1 MSVSNH
7 AKTNT
12 QLWMIP
18 FADLMSTLVILF
30 LSLYAFSY
38 NMKKSEYEKA
48 IATLQKEL
56 GVESADKKIKD
67 MDLTRKVEEDLK
79 KQILAGELGVEVTT
93 SRIKLTFAAPV
104 LFDSGSATLKDGAKD
119 ILRSVSENLTKMDS
133 PVLVEGHTD
142 AARMLGKKFRLN
154 RELSL
159 MRAFSVI
166 NHLAGGGVPAAKM
179 SAYGYGEYRPLAP
192 NDTEEGRARNRR
204 IEITIMR
211 QTTDGDGK
219 S

>member
-1 MSVSNH
+1 
-7 AKTNT
+7 
-12 QLWMIP
+12 
-18 FADLMSTLVILF
+18 MSTMVILF

-38 NMKKSEYEKA
+38 NIKKSEYEKA
-48 IATLQKEL
+48 LATLQKEL

-67 MDLTRKVEEDLK
+67 MDLTKKVEEDLK

-93 SRIKLTFAAPV
+93 SKIKLTFAAPV
-104 LFDSGSATLKDGAKD
+104 LFDSGSATLKEGAKD
-119 ILRSVSENLTKMDS
+119 ILRSVSENLKKMDS

-142 AARMLGKKFRLN
+142 AARMLGKKFRSN

-166 NHLAGGGVPAAKM
+166 NYLIEGGVPAGKL
-179 SAYGYGEYRPLAP
+179 SAYGYGEYRPLVP
-192 NDTEEGRARNRR
+192 NDTEAGRAKNRR

-211 QTTDGDGK
+211 QQTDEDGK

>member
-1 MSVSNH
+1 M
-7 AKTNT
+7 KKGNT
-12 QLWMIP
+12 QLWMVP

-38 NMKKSEYEKA
+38 NMKRSEYEKA

-56 GVESADKKIKD
+56 GVKAADKKIKD
-67 MDLTRKVEEDLK
+67 MDLTKKVEDDLK
-79 KQILAGELGVEVTT
+79 KQIQAGQLGVEVTT
-93 SRIKLTFAAPV
+93 SRIKLTFSAPM
-104 LFDSGSATLKDGAKD
+104 LFDSGSAVLKDGAKEL
-119 ILRSVSENLTKMDS
+119 LRSVAENLKKMDS

-142 AARMLGKKFRLN
+142 AARMLGKKFRSN

-166 NHLAGGGVPAAKM
+166 NYLAADGFPAGRL

-192 NDTEEGRARNRR
+192 NDTEEGRGRNRR
-204 IEITIMR
+204 IEITVIR
-211 QTTDGDGK
+211 QETDGGGK
-219 S
+219 T

>member
-1 MSVSNH
+1 
-7 AKTNT
+7 
-12 QLWMIP
+12 
-18 FADLMSTLVILF
+18 
-30 LSLYAFSY
+30 
-38 NMKKSEYEKA
+38 MKKSEYEKA

-67 MDLTRKVEEDLK
+67 MDLTKKVEEDLK

-93 SRIKLTFAAPV
+93 SKIKLTFAAPV

-119 ILRSVSENLTKMDS
+119 ILRSVSENLKKMDS

-142 AARMLGKKFRLN
+142 AARMLGKKFRSN

-166 NHLAGGGVPAAKM
+166 NYLIEGGVPAGKL
-179 SAYGYGEYRPLAP
+179 SAYGYGEYRPLVP
-192 NDTEEGRARNRR
+192 NDTETGRAKNRR

-211 QTTDGDGK
+211 QQIDADSKG

>member
-1 MSVSNH
+1 V
-7 AKTNT
+7 AEKKLNT
-12 QLWMIP
+12 QLWLVP
-18 FADLMSTLVILF
+18 FADLMSTLVIPF

-38 NMKKSEYEKA
+38 SMKSEYAKA

-56 GVESADKKIKD
+56 GVEGADKRIKD
-67 MDLTRKVEEDLK
+67 IELARKVEEDLK
-79 KQILAGELGVEVTT
+79 KQIADGQLGVEVTT

-104 LFDSGSATLKDGAKD
+104 LFDSGSADLKDGAKT
-119 ILRSVSENLTKMDS
+119 LLQSVADNLKNMNS

-142 AARMLGKKFRLN
+142 AARILGKKFRSN

-159 MRAFSVI
+159 LRAFSVI
-166 NHLAGGGVPAAKM
+166 EHLIKDCGFPAEKL
-179 SAYGYGEYRPLAP
+179 SAYGYGEYRPVAP

-204 IEITIMR
+204 IEITVIR
-211 QTTDGDGK
+211 QDGNGNK

>member
-1 MSVSNH
+1 MSNKH
-7 AKTNT
+7 NT
-12 QLWMIP
+12 QLWLIP

-38 NMKKSEYEKA
+38 GMKKTEYEKA
-48 IATLQKEL
+48 IAVLQKEL
-56 GVESADKKIKD
+56 GVESASRKINE
-67 MDLTRKVEEDLK
+67 MDLTKKVQEDLT
-79 KQILAGELGVEVTT
+79 KQIRTGQLGIEVTT
-93 SRIKLTFAAPV
+93 SKIKLTFAAPV
-104 LFDSGSATLKDGAKD
+104 LFDSGSAVLKDEAKD
-119 ILRSVSENLTKMDS
+119 LLTNLTDNLRKMNS

-142 AARMLGKKFRLN
+142 AARMLGKKFRSN

-166 NHLAGGGVPAAKM
+166 NYLIACGFPAERL

-192 NDTEEGRARNRR
+192 NDTEAGRAKNRR
-204 IEITIMR
+204 IEIIVTR
-211 QTTDGDGK
+211 QNTDENGK

>member
-1 MSVSNH
+1 MSQKLN
-7 AKTNT
+7 N
-12 QLWMIP
+12 QLWLIP

-38 NMKKSEYEKA
+38 NNKKSEYEKA

-67 MDLTRKVEEDLK
+67 MDLTKKVEEDLK
-79 KQILAGELGVEVTT
+79 KEIQDEQLGIEVTT
-93 SRIKLTFAAPV
+93 SKIKLTFAAPM
-104 LFDSGSATLKDGAKD
+104 LFDSGSADLKRGAKEL
-119 ILRSVSENLTKMDS
+119 LRSVAENLRKMDS

-142 AARMLGKKFRLN
+142 AARMLGKKFHSN

-166 NHLAGGGVPAAKM
+166 NYLVAGGFPAGKL

-192 NDTEEGRARNRR
+192 NDTEEGRGKNRR
-204 IEITIMR
+204 IEITVIR
-211 QTTDGDGK
+211 QDTDGGK

>member
-1 MSVSNH
+1 MSVSQQST
-7 AKTNT
+7 KNT
-12 QLWMIP
+12 QLWLIP
-18 FADLMSTLVILF
+18 FADLMSTMVILF

-38 NMKKSEYEKA
+38 SMKKSEYEKA

-56 GVESADKKIKD
+56 GVEAADKKIKE
-67 MDLTRKVEEDLK
+67 MDLTKKVEEDLK

-104 LFDSGSATLKDGAKD
+104 LFDSGSATLKAGAKD
-119 ILRSVSENLTKMDS
+119 MLRSVSENLRKMDC

-142 AARMLGKKFRLN
+142 AARMLGKKFRSN

-166 NHLAGGGVPAAKM
+166 SYLVDGGVPAGKL
-179 SAYGYGEYRPLAP
+179 SAYGYGEYRPVVP
-192 NDTEEGRARNRR
+192 NDTEAGRAKNRR

-211 QTTDGDGK
+211 QQIDGEK

>member
-1 MSVSNH
+1 MSQKLN
-7 AKTNT
+7 N
-12 QLWMIP
+12 QLWLIP

-30 LSLYAFSY
+30 LSLYAFSF
-38 NMKKSEYEKA
+38 NIKKTEYEKA

-67 MDLTRKVEEDLK
+67 MDLTKKVEDDLK
-79 KQILAGELGVEVTT
+79 KQIQDGQLGIEVTT
-93 SRIKLTFAAPV
+93 NRIKLTFSAPV
-104 LFDSGSATLKDGAKD
+104 LFDSGSADLKDGAKD
-119 ILRSVSENLTKMDS
+119 LLRSVAENLKKMDS

-142 AARMLGKKFRLN
+142 AARMLGKKFRSN

-166 NHLAGGGVPAAKM
+166 NYLVDGGFQAEKL

-192 NDTEEGRARNRR
+192 NDTEEGRGKNRR
-204 IEITIMR
+204 IEIIVIR
-211 QTTDGDGK
+211 QETNGDIK

>member
-1 MSVSNH
+1 MSQKLN
-7 AKTNT
+7 N
-12 QLWMIP
+12 QLWLIP

-38 NMKKSEYEKA
+38 NNKKSEYEKA

-67 MDLTRKVEEDLK
+67 MDLTKKVEEDLK
-79 KQILAGELGVEVTT
+79 KEIQDEQLGIEVTT
-93 SRIKLTFAAPV
+93 SKIKLTFAAPM
-104 LFDSGSATLKDGAKD
+104 LFDSGSADLKRGAKEL
-119 ILRSVSENLTKMDS
+119 LRSVAENLKKMDS

-142 AARMLGKKFRLN
+142 SARMLGKKFRSN

-166 NHLAGGGVPAAKM
+166 NYLVAGGFPAGKL
-179 SAYGYGEYRPLAP
+179 SAYGYGEYRPLAQ
-192 NDTEEGRARNRR
+192 NDTEEGRGKNRR
-204 IEITIMR
+204 IEITVIR
-211 QTTDGDGK
+211 QDTDGGK

>member
-1 MSVSNH
+1 MSN
-7 AKTNT
+7 KINT
-12 QLWMIP
+12 QLWLIP

-38 NMKKSEYEKA
+38 SMKKSEYEKA

-56 GVESADKKIKD
+56 GVESANKKIKD
-67 MDLTRKVEEDLK
+67 MDLTKKVEDDLK
-79 KQILAGELGVEVTT
+79 KQIQDGQLGVEVTT
-93 SRIKLTFAAPV
+93 SKIKLTFSAPV
-104 LFDSGSATLKDGAKD
+104 LFDSGSADLKPGAKD
-119 ILRSVSENLTKMDS
+119 LLKSVAENLKKMDS

-142 AARMLGKKFRLN
+142 AARMIGKKFRSN

-166 NHLAGGGVPAAKM
+166 NHLAACGLPDGKL

-192 NDTEEGRARNRR
+192 NDTEEGRGKNRR
-204 IEITIMR
+204 IEITVIR
-211 QTTDGDGK
+211 RETDRGEK

>member
-1 MSVSNH
+1 VSQKLN
-7 AKTNT
+7 N
-12 QLWMIP
+12 QLWLIP

-38 NMKKSEYEKA
+38 NNKKSEYEKA

-67 MDLTRKVEEDLK
+67 MDLTKKVEEDLK
-79 KQILAGELGVEVTT
+79 KEIQDEQLGIEVTT
-93 SRIKLTFAAPV
+93 SKIKLTFAAPM
-104 LFDSGSATLKDGAKD
+104 LFDSGSADLKRGAKEL
-119 ILRSVSENLTKMDS
+119 LRSVAENLKKMDS

-142 AARMLGKKFRLN
+142 SARMLGKKFRSN

-166 NHLAGGGVPAAKM
+166 NYLVAGGFPAGKL
-179 SAYGYGEYRPLAP
+179 SAYGYGEYRPLAQ
-192 NDTEEGRARNRR
+192 NDTEEGRGKNRR
-204 IEITIMR
+204 IEITVIR
-211 QTTDGDGK
+211 QDTDGGK

>member
-1 MSVSNH
+1 
-7 AKTNT
+7 
-12 QLWMIP
+12 
-18 FADLMSTLVILF
+18 MSTLVILF

-38 NMKKSEYEKA
+38 NNKKSEYEKA

-67 MDLTRKVEEDLK
+67 MDLTKKVEEDLK
-79 KQILAGELGVEVTT
+79 KEIQDEQLGIEVTT
-93 SRIKLTFAAPV
+93 SKIKLTFAAPM
-104 LFDSGSATLKDGAKD
+104 LFDSGSADLKRGAKEL
-119 ILRSVSENLTKMDS
+119 LRSVAENLRKMDS

-142 AARMLGKKFRLN
+142 AARMLGKKFHSN

-166 NHLAGGGVPAAKM
+166 NYLVAGGFPAGKL

-192 NDTEEGRARNRR
+192 NDTEEGRGKNRR
-204 IEITIMR
+204 IEITVIR
-211 QTTDGDGK
+211 QDTDGGK

>member
-1 MSVSNH
+1 MS
-7 AKTNT
+7 KKLNT
-12 QLWMIP
+12 QLWLIP

-38 NMKKSEYEKA
+38 NIKKSEYAKA

-56 GVESADKKIKD
+56 GVKSADKKIKD
-67 MDLTRKVEEDLK
+67 MDLTKKVEDDLK
-79 KQILAGELGVEVTT
+79 KQIQEGQLGIEVTT
-93 SRIKLTFAAPV
+93 SKIKLTFSAPV
-104 LFDSGSATLKDGAKD
+104 LFDSGSADLKDGAKV
-119 ILRSVSENLTKMDS
+119 LLKSVADNLKKMDS

-142 AARMLGKKFRLN
+142 AARMLGKKFRSN

-166 NHLAGGGVPAAKM
+166 NYLVTGGFPAGKL

-192 NDTEEGRARNRR
+192 NDTEEGRAKNRR
-204 IEITIMR
+204 IEITVIR
-211 QTTDGDGK
+211 QEDAK

>member
-1 MSVSNH
+1 
-7 AKTNT
+7 
-12 QLWMIP
+12 
-18 FADLMSTLVILF
+18 MSTLVILF

-38 NMKKSEYEKA
+38 NNKKSEYEKA

-67 MDLTRKVEEDLK
+67 MDLTKKVEEDLK
-79 KQILAGELGVEVTT
+79 KEIQDEQLGIEVTT
-93 SRIKLTFAAPV
+93 SKIKLTFAAPM
-104 LFDSGSATLKDGAKD
+104 LFDSGSADLKRGAKEL
-119 ILRSVSENLTKMDS
+119 LRSVAENLKKMDS

-142 AARMLGKKFRLN
+142 SARMLGKKFRSN

-166 NHLAGGGVPAAKM
+166 NYLVAGGFPAGKL
-179 SAYGYGEYRPLAP
+179 SAYGYGEYRPLAQ
-192 NDTEEGRARNRR
+192 NDTEEGRGKNRR
-204 IEITIMR
+204 IEITVIR
-211 QTTDGDGK
+211 QDTDGGK

>member
-1 MSVSNH
+1 MSQ
-7 AKTNT
+7 KLNT
-12 QLWMIP
+12 QLWLIP

-56 GVESADKKIKD
+56 GVETADKKIKD

-79 KQILAGELGVEVTT
+79 KQIQAGQLGVEVTT
-93 SRIKLTFAAPV
+93 SKIKLTFSAPV

-119 ILRSVSENLTKMDS
+119 LLRSVTENLKKIDS

-142 AARMLGKKFRLN
+142 AARMLGKKFRSN

-166 NHLAGGGVPAAKM
+166 NYLVADGFPAGKL
-179 SAYGYGEYRPLAP
+179 SAYGYGEYRPLSP
-192 NDTEEGRARNRR
+192 NDTEAGREKNRR
-204 IEITIMR
+204 IEITVIR
-211 QTTDGDGK
+211 QETDGDGK